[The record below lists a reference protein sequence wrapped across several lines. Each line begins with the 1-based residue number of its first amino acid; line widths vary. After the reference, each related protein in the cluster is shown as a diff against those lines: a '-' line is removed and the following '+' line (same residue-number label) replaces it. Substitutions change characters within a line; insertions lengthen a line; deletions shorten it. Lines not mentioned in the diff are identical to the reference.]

1 MVVKYI
7 ANLKNSLSRPPLP
20 MAYRVEAVISKV
32 SQHLDLN
39 GLRTRVLEKP
49 RSKAGQVRQ
58 AWPDI
63 KDLLAAGHSLKDIWA
78 GLNESGLDI
87 GYARLSHYISQL
99 RLRDQAAQAPI
110 RDLLRGFASVPAEQ
124 PQPDQPAGQ
133 GQAGPAVTSDPLR
146 NLREQRARKR
156 GFEYD
161 PFPTKG
167 LTE

>member
-1 MVVKYI
+1 MKYI
-7 ANLKNSLSRPPLP
+7 PDFKNSLSRTPFLV
-20 MAYRVEAVISKV
+20 AYRVEAVISNV
-32 SQHLDLN
+32 NQHLDLN
-39 GLRTRVLEKP
+39 RLRARMLEKP

-58 AWPDI
+58 AWPEI
-63 KDLLAAGHSLKDIWA
+63 KDLLAAGHSLKDVWA
-78 GLNESGLDI
+78 GLKESGLEI

-110 RDLLRGFASVPAEQ
+110 RDLLRGLASVPAEQ
-124 PQPDQPAGQ
+124 PRRDQPTGQ
-133 GQAGPAVTSDPLR
+133 DQAGPAVTSDPLR